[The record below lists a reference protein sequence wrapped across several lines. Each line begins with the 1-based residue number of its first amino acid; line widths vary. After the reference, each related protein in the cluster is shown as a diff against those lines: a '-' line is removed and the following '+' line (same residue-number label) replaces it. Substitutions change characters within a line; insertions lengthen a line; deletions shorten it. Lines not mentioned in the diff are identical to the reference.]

1 MDSLI
6 RGLFAYVALI
16 VCSVWFAVLLALGSV
31 AVLPLIWLFFPAEKR
46 KRVTRRLISRL
57 FDFYLR
63 GLSACNLV
71 QLDLSSLDKL
81 AKEERLIIAVNHPSL
96 LDALFIVSRLP
107 NASCIMKYS
116 LMANPLLGLGA
127 RMAGYIRN
135 DSTQVLVRG
144 ACDDLAA
151 GSQLVV
157 FPEGTRTVE
166 LPINELR
173 GAYATIARRSKV
185 PIQLVMI
192 NSNSRFLGKRWPVL
206 KRPELPLRYQATVL
220 ERIDPSL
227 SREEIVTQT
236 KQHFRDAIGDTPFD
250 LNGANNATE
259 PRLNPSH

>member
-6 RGLFAYVALI
+6 RVVFGYAMLLVFSLFMAL
-16 VCSVWFAVLLALGSV
+16 LLAVGSL
-31 AVLPLIWLFFPAEKR
+31 VLPLIWLFIPADKR
-46 KRVTRRLISRL
+46 KRIVRRLISRV
-57 FDFYLR
+57 FDIFLR
-63 GLSACNLV
+63 TLCWCNLM
-71 QLDLSSLDKL
+71 QLDLSSIDKL

-116 LMANPLLGLGA
+116 LMANPLLGFGA

-185 PIQLVMI
+185 PVQLVMI
-192 NSNSRFLGKRWPVL
+192 NSNSRFLGKRWPLL
-206 KRPELPLRYQATVL
+206 KRPDLPLRYQATVL
-220 ERIDPSL
+220 ERIDPNQ
-227 SREEIVTQT
+227 SREAIVAQT
-236 KQHFRDAIGDTPFD
+236 NEHFRDAIGDTPFD

>member
-6 RGLFAYVALI
+6 RGMFGYGVLI
-16 VCSVWFAVLLALGSV
+16 VSSVGMALLLAIGSL
-31 AVLPLIWLFFPAEKR
+31 ALPLLWLFLPAHKR
-46 KRVTRRLISRL
+46 KPVTRRLISWI
-57 FDFYLR
+57 FDVFLR
-63 GLSACNLV
+63 ALSACNLV
-71 QLDLSSLDKL
+71 QLDLDSLDKL

-116 LMANPLLGLGA
+116 LMANPLLGFGA

-166 LPINELR
+166 MPINELR

-185 PIQLVMI
+185 PIQLVML
-192 NSNSRFLGKRWPVL
+192 NCNSRFLGKRWPLL

-227 SREEIVTQT
+227 PRDVIVAQT
-236 KQHFRDAIGDTPFD
+236 GQYFRDAIGDSPFD
-250 LNGANNATE
+250 LNGANSAAE
-259 PRLNPSH
+259 PTLNPSH

>member
-6 RGLFAYVALI
+6 RNVQGYFALVVSTLWIALLLI
-16 VCSVWFAVLLALGSV
+16 VGSLS
-31 AVLPLIWLFFPAEKR
+31 LPLLWLFVPASKR
-46 KRVTRRLISRL
+46 KRVTRRLISRV
-57 FDFYLR
+57 FDIFLR
-63 GLSACNLV
+63 TMSWCNLM

-81 AKEERLIIAVNHPSL
+81 ASEERLIIAVNHPSL
-96 LDALFIVSRLP
+96 LDVMFIVSRLP

-116 LMANPLLGLGA
+116 LMTNPLLGFGA

-157 FPEGTRTVE
+157 FPEGTRTVN

-185 PIQLVMI
+185 PVQLVMI
-192 NSNSRFLGKRWPVL
+192 NCNTRFLGKQWEIF

-220 ERIDPSL
+220 ERIEPSL
-227 SREEIVTQT
+227 SREEIVAQT
-236 KQHFRDAIGDTPFD
+236 DQYFRDAIGDNPFD